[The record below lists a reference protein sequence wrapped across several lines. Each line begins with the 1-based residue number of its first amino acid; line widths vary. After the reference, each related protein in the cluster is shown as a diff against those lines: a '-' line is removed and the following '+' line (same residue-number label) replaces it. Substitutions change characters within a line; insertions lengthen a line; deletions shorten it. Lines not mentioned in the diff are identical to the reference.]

1 MKRAP
6 AFNSYCGALTSG
18 SAAQGSADGDRIQQ
32 AMSFLEF
39 RKFAPLVEVCEGGHE
54 QLGDHLVPTRCVV
67 ELRRS
72 PAWVS
77 GKDEIE
83 ERHLELGA
91 SSTSGD
97 VRATTASSIAAHI
110 NVVAIGAS
118 NTAGTGAG

>member
-1 MKRAP
+1 
-6 AFNSYCGALTSG
+6 
-18 SAAQGSADGDRIQQ
+18 
-32 AMSFLEF
+32 MSFLEF

-97 VRATTASSIAAHI
+97 VRATTASSIAAI
-110 NVVAIGAS
+110 STLLLSEPATPPGPAQVSQEVLAENF
-118 NTAGTGAG
+118 AGRKQYPTT